1 MSIPENAATATATA
15 AATASSEIT
24 IDIRPLLEDVSQLMT
39 KHISKMLEGVV
50 GDYAVYK
57 ETHDIIMSLPCVQK
71 LQHKV
76 STLESALNYP
86 DSAADQ
92 CPPHHPSVP
101 QTSEYDEVS
110 KLKCSIDKLTEY
122 IRHLESR
129 VRLPSIS
136 EESGKVGGG
145 ESEETV
151 RLEVHEAHDTDSVDT
166 ASLAASDDET
176 TTAVENEIVSRAN
189 EAAEEDAEDAES
201 EAEDAEDAEAEDAEA
216 EAAEEDAEDAAEAEA
231 EAEDAEEAA
240 EAEEA
245 EEAEAAEAE
254 ADDAEAAEDADEAEE
269 AEDAEEEA
277 EAEEAEEDAEAEEEA
292 EEAEAE
298 DEIEVS
304 EVKIKGK
311 TYFTTNPQNGII
323 YACVNDDVGDEVGV
337 FKNGIALF
345 TSKK

>member
-15 AATASSEIT
+15 TATAAVTASSEIT

-86 DSAADQ
+86 DSAAHQ
-92 CPPHHPSVP
+92 CPPHPSVP
-101 QTSEYDEVS
+101 QTSDYDEVS
-110 KLKCSIDKLTEY
+110 KLKSSIDKLTEY

-201 EAEDAEDAEAEDAEA
+201 EAEDAEAEDAEA
-216 EAAEEDAEDAAEAEA
+216 EAEAEEET

-240 EAEEA
+240 EEAEAEEA
-245 EEAEAAEAE
+245 EESEAEDAEEEDAEAAEE
-254 ADDAEAAEDADEAEE
+254 EDADEAEE
-269 AEDAEEEA
+269 A
-277 EAEEAEEDAEAEEEA
+277 A

>member
-1 MSIPENAATATATA
+1 
-15 AATASSEIT
+15 
-24 IDIRPLLEDVSQLMT
+24 MT

-86 DSAADQ
+86 DSAAHQ
-92 CPPHHPSVP
+92 CPPHPSVP
-101 QTSEYDEVS
+101 QTSDYDEVS
-110 KLKCSIDKLTEY
+110 KLKSSIDKLTEY

-136 EESGKVGGG
+136 EESGKVGGGG

-189 EAAEEDAEDAES
+189 EAEAAESESEDAEEDAE
-201 EAEDAEDAEAEDAEA
+201 AEDAEAEDAEA
-216 EAAEEDAEDAAEAEA
+216 EDAEVEAAEEETEDAGAEEEAEEAEAEAEEAEDAEAEDAEAAEEEDAEAAEAEA
-231 EAEDAEEAA
+231 EAEAEE

-245 EEAEAAEAE
+245 EEEAE
-254 ADDAEAAEDADEAEE
+254 
-269 AEDAEEEA
+269 
-277 EAEEAEEDAEAEEEA
+277 EAEEEA

>member
-15 AATASSEIT
+15 TATAAVTASSEIT

-86 DSAADQ
+86 DSAAHQ
-92 CPPHHPSVP
+92 CPPHPSVP
-101 QTSEYDEVS
+101 QTSDYDEVS
-110 KLKCSIDKLTEY
+110 KLKSSIDKLTEY

-201 EAEDAEDAEAEDAEA
+201 EAEDAEAEDAEA
-216 EAAEEDAEDAAEAEA
+216 EAEAEEET

-240 EAEEA
+240 E
-245 EEAEAAEAE
+245 EAEA
-254 ADDAEAAEDADEAEE
+254 
-269 AEDAEEEA
+269 EEA
-277 EAEEAEEDAEAEEEA
+277 EAEEAEESEAEDAEEEDAEAAEEEDADEAEEAA

>member
-15 AATASSEIT
+15 TATAAVTASSEIT

-86 DSAADQ
+86 DSAAHQ
-92 CPPHHPSVP
+92 CPPHPSVP
-101 QTSEYDEVS
+101 QTSDYDEVS
-110 KLKCSIDKLTEY
+110 KLKSSIDKLTEY

-201 EAEDAEDAEAEDAEA
+201 EAEDAEDAEAEDAES
-216 EAAEEDAEDAAEAEA
+216 EAEDAEAEDAEAEA
-231 EAEDAEEAA
+231 EAEEETEAEDAEEAA
-240 EAEEA
+240 E
-245 EEAEAAEAE
+245 EAEA
-254 ADDAEAAEDADEAEE
+254 
-269 AEDAEEEA
+269 EEA
-277 EAEEAEEDAEAEEEA
+277 EAEEAEESEAEDAEEEDAEAAEEEDADEAEEAA